1 MRKDPLF
8 TKYKITKKEVQ
19 VLERFFKISL
29 SELEQTLDEM
39 SEVERN
45 NLFYKVNRT
54 ILEIYKKMNI

>member
-19 VLERFFKISL
+19 VLERFFKIPL